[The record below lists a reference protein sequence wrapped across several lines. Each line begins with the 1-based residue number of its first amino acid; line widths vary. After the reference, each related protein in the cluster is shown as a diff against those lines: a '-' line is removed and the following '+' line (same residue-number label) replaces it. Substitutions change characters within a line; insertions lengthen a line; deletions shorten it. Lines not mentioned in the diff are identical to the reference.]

1 MDLGIAHNAT
11 GFSCTT
17 QAFLS
22 CSSLPMTLSR
32 DLRGGLY
39 GSSRRDRLRFVA
51 FSDVGCYFIVLLR
64 ARGRRSRALL
74 PEGSPPP
81 VERLAAGGKV
91 RLRRADALQKREGAL
106 AEHLAL
112 GVEPPPRVV
121 LLARVGREVVELR
134 LVVGA
139 AQDQG
144 TLARCNGKGHVIDDP
159 ARLGVHGGGDLTLR
173 QVQRPRAH
181 HERPVLFSRSCK
193 NTAKRISRHRSR
205 QATEPHE
212 LKYGRREVRG

>member
-1 MDLGIAHNAT
+1 MDLGTAHNAT

-51 FSDVGCYFIVLLR
+51 FSDVGCYFIVL
-64 ARGRRSRALL
+64 
-74 PEGSPPP
+74 
-81 VERLAAGGKV
+81 
-91 RLRRADALQKREGAL
+91 RRADALQKREGAF

-112 GVEPPPRVV
+112 SVEPPPRVV
-121 LLARVGREVVELR
+121 PLAGVGREVVELR

-144 TLARCNGKGHVIDDP
+144 SFARCNGNGHVIDDP
-159 ARLGVHGGGDLTLR
+159 ARLGVHGGG
-173 QVQRPRAH
+173 
-181 HERPVLFSRSCK
+181 
-193 NTAKRISRHRSR
+193 
-205 QATEPHE
+205 
-212 LKYGRREVRG
+212 

>member
-1 MDLGIAHNAT
+1 MDLGTAHNAT

-22 CSSLPMTLSR
+22 YSSLPMTLS
-32 DLRGGLY
+32 
-39 GSSRRDRLRFVA
+39 RDRLRFVA
-51 FSDVGCYFIVLLR
+51 FSDVGCYFIVLLH

-81 VERLAAGGKV
+81 VECFAAGGKV
-91 RLRRADALQKREGAL
+91 RLRRADALQKREGAF

-112 GVEPPPRVV
+112 GVKTPPRAVP
-121 LLARVGREVVELR
+121 LSGVGREVVELR

-144 TLARCNGKGHVIDDP
+144 TLTRCDGNGHVVGDP
-159 ARLGVHGGGDLTLR
+159 ARLGVHGGVDLTLR

-181 HERPVLFSRSCK
+181 DERPVLFSRPRE
-193 NTAKRISRHRSR
+193 NTAKRISRHRAR
-205 QATEPHE
+205 PAAEPH
-212 LKYGRREVRG
+212 K